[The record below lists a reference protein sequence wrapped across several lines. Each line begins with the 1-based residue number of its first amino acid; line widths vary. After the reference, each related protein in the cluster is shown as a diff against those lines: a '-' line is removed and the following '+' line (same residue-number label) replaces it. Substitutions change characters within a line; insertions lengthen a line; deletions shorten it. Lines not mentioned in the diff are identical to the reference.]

1 MILKE
6 LLATILM
13 FAIFL
18 STLLFGVEVFIKRR
32 GMTGQGIGFVFSIIA
47 LPLYLI
53 AFCDELP
60 SHPMALRDFLLVM
73 PGVVRAD
80 AFTSSFA
87 ILIALTVTY
96 ALRIT
101 IYTRLFIIP
110 ALTLSE
116 AEYNA
121 QDQVE
126 ERANDLTAPIL
137 AYLTLALTITANV
150 AGAYDLPAAA
160 GAVLCVALLL
170 LYFGSVYLRNFWNSL
185 IWLAVQFRIAVRQLW
200 LLASAIVVWAIF
212 ALGKLELWRRG
223 HLQPGDELFFDR
235 QIRRLQESQEKARI
249 RIARERELLRNLG
262 KLQEGYKK

>member
-1 MILKE
+1 MIFKE
-6 LLATILM
+6 VLASILI

-18 STLLFGVEVFIKRR
+18 SVLLFGVEVFVKHRS
-32 GMTGQGIGFVFSIIA
+32 MTGQGISFIFSIIA
-47 LPLYLI
+47 LSLYLI

-60 SHPMALRDFLLVM
+60 GHPIGLRDFLLM
-73 PGVVRAD
+73 LPGVTRAD
-80 AFTSSFA
+80 AAFTSSFA
-87 ILIALTVTY
+87 ILIALAVTY

-137 AYLTLALTITANV
+137 AYFTLALMITANV
-150 AGAYDLPAAA
+150 AGSYDLPAVG

-200 LLASAIVVWAIF
+200 LLASAVVVWAIF
-212 ALGKLELWRRG
+212 VLGKLELWRRG
-223 HLQPGDELFFDR
+223 HLQPGDELFFER
-235 QIRRLQESQEKARI
+235 QIRRLQESQQKARA
-249 RIARERELLRNLG
+249 RIIRERELLRNLG
-262 KLQEGYKK
+262 MSQGRP